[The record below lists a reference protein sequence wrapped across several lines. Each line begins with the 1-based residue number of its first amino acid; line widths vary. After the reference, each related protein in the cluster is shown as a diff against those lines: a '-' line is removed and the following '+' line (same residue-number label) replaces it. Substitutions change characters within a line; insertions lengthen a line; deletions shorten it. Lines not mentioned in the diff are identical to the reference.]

1 MQFEQY
7 YGQIRRKQKVDAF
20 MWSSLFM
27 ALYLLS
33 GHYAEFSVSKIITN
47 APAFFDYIY
56 DTLPNLSWDTLFAG
70 RDEAGRAVPGSLVYW
85 GYRLHIQVPL
95 LWETINVA
103 MAATLVSACIAIV
116 LAFLAANNGY
126 APAPVRVAVRSF
138 VAFLRTMPELAWAV
152 MFVMAYGVGTF
163 PGFVALALHTVGSLT
178 KLFYE
183 SIETISDK
191 PIRGL
196 TSSGATPVQR
206 IRFAFWPQVKPIV
219 LSYVFLRFEINFR
232 SSTILGLVGAGGIG
246 QELMTNISLG
256 RHDQVSITLML
267 IILVVAIIDVLSGM
281 LRKKVI
287 SGDVR

>member
-7 YGQIRRKQKVDAF
+7 YQQISRKQKTDAL
-20 MWSSLFM
+20 MWSSVFM
-27 ALYLLS
+27 FLYLLS
-33 GHYAEFSVSKIITN
+33 GHYAEFSLYTIINN
-47 APAFFDYIY
+47 APALFDYIY
-56 DTLPNLSWDTLFAG
+56 DTLPTLSWDVLFAS
-70 RDEAGRAVPGSLVYW
+70 RDENGRAIPGSLIYW
-85 GYRLHIQVPL
+85 GYRLHIQIPL

-103 MAATLVSACIAIV
+103 IAATLVSSIVAIV
-116 LAFLAANNGY
+116 LAFLSASNGY
-126 APAPVRVAVRSF
+126 APASVRVGIRSF

-163 PGFVALALHTVGSLT
+163 PGFVALTLHTIGSLT

-191 PIRGL
+191 PVRGL
-196 TSSGATPVQR
+196 TACGASPIQR
-206 IRFAFWPQVKPIV
+206 LRYAFWPQIKPTA
-219 LSYVFLRFEINFR
+219 LSYIFLRFEINFR

-267 IILVVAIIDVLSGM
+267 IIIVVGLIDTSSGI
-281 LRKKVI
+281 LRKKII
-287 SGDVR
+287 SGDEK